1 MSAISPSIHLGGEIA
16 YWSKKK
22 KGEILLTVSDRQ
34 KGVFLAVL
42 SALFYSLISVCVK
55 WIGGTLPTVE
65 VLFFRGAVMLAVA
78 SATMVV
84 KHQRLSGKHKPL
96 LILRGFSGV
105 LGAFTYYA
113 AVARAP
119 LAETMALVNLSP
131 FVVTVLAA
139 AFLGERLR
147 KGHVLALLISFG
159 GALCII
165 RPNFA
170 HVETGYLIAFAS
182 AVITGCSYTM
192 VRKLKQDVDTPTIVF
207 YYNIVTALVAFPVM
221 MLGGFVMPSGAEWIK
236 LLCLGISALLFNY
249 FNTSAYKYAP
259 AGEISIYNYLSVI
272 FSSAFGVL
280 LWKEHLVAGTV
291 LGIALILGGAYLS
304 FRSDKRSAAN

>member
-1 MSAISPSIHLGGEIA
+1 MES
-16 YWSKKK
+16 
-22 KGEILLTVSDRQ
+22 TVTNRRR
-34 KGVFLAVL
+34 GALLAVL

-65 VLFFRGAVMLAVA
+65 VLFFRGAVMLIVA
-78 SATMVV
+78 GGTMLA
-84 KHQRLSGKHKPL
+84 KGQRLSRNQRPL

-113 AVARAP
+113 ALARAP

-147 KGHVLALLISFG
+147 RGHVLALLVSFA

-165 RPNFA
+165 RPSFS
-170 HVETGYLIAFAS
+170 HVDTGYLIAFAS

-192 VRKLKQDVDTPTIVF
+192 VRKLKQTVDTPTIVF
-207 YYNIVTALVAFPVM
+207 YYNIVTVLASFPVM
-221 MLGGFVMPSGAEWIK
+221 LLGGFVMPGGLEWLK
-236 LLCLGISALLFNY
+236 LLCLGLSALLFNY

-280 LWKEHLVAGTV
+280 LWREHLVAGT
-291 LGIALILGGAYLS
+291 LAGIALILGGAYLS
-304 FRSDKRSAAN
+304 FRSDRASSGS

>member
-1 MSAISPSIHLGGEIA
+1 MKPTITNR
-16 YWSKKK
+16 K
-22 KGEILLTVSDRQ
+22 KGAC
-34 KGVFLAVL
+34 LAML

-65 VLFFRGAVMLAVA
+65 VLFFRGAVMLVVA
-78 SATMVV
+78 SGTMLA
-84 KHQRLSGKHKPL
+84 KGQRLSGEQRPL

-139 AFLGERLR
+139 VFLKERLR
-147 KGHVLALLISFG
+147 KGHIAALLVSFA

-165 RPNFA
+165 RPSFSQ
-170 HVETGYLIAFAS
+170 VDTGYLIAFAS

-192 VRKLKQDVDTPTIVF
+192 VRKLKQSVATPTIVF
-207 YYNIVTALVAFPVM
+207 YYNIVTVLAAFPVM
-221 MLGGFVMPSGAEWIK
+221 MLGGFVMPSWTEWVK

-280 LWKEHLVAGTV
+280 LWKEHLVAGT
-291 LGIALILGGAYLS
+291 LAGIALILGGAYLS
-304 FRSDKRSAAN
+304 FRSDRASAALSSGAET

>member
-1 MSAISPSIHLGGEIA
+1 M
-16 YWSKKK
+16 
-22 KGEILLTVSDRQ
+22 TVSDRQ

-84 KHQRLSGKHKPL
+84 KHQRLSGRHKPL

>member
-1 MSAISPSIHLGGEIA
+1 MKTVLTDR
-16 YWSKKK
+16 K
-22 KGEILLTVSDRQ
+22 KGI
-34 KGVFLAVL
+34 FLAIL
-42 SALFYSLISVCVK
+42 SALFYSMISVCVK

-65 VLFFRGAVMLAVA
+65 VLFFRGAVMLLVA
-78 SATMVV
+78 SGTMVV
-84 KHQRLSGKHKPL
+84 KHQRLSGNHKPL

-113 AVARAP
+113 ALARAP

-139 AFLGERLR
+139 AFLKERLR
-147 KGHVLALLISFG
+147 KGHVLALLISFV

-165 RPNFA
+165 RPSFA
-170 HVETGYLIAFAS
+170 HVEVGYLIAFAS

-207 YYNIVTALVAFPVM
+207 YYNIVTVLASFPVM
-221 MLGGFVMPSGAEWIK
+221 MLGGFVMPSGAEWLK

-272 FSSAFGVL
+272 FSSAFGLL
-280 LWKEHLVAGTV
+280 LWNEHLVASTV
-291 LGIALILGGAYLS
+291 LGIALILSGAYLS
-304 FRSDKRSAAN
+304 FRSDKHAGAEKQTA

>member
-1 MSAISPSIHLGGEIA
+1 MRPTATNR
-16 YWSKKK
+16 K
-22 KGEILLTVSDRQ
+22 KGAL
-34 KGVFLAVL
+34 LAVL

-65 VLFFRGAVMLAVA
+65 VLFFRGAVMLIVA
-78 SATMVV
+78 SGTMLA
-84 KHQRLSGKHKPL
+84 KGQRLSGQQRPL

-147 KGHVLALLISFG
+147 KGHVLALLVSFS

-165 RPNFA
+165 RPSFS
-170 HVETGYLIAFAS
+170 HVDTGYLIAFAS

-192 VRKLKQDVDTPTIVF
+192 VRKLKQTVDTPTIVF
-207 YYNIVTALVAFPVM
+207 YYNIVTVLAAFPVM
-221 MLGGFVMPSGAEWIK
+221 MLGGFVMPSGGEWLK
-236 LLCLGISALLFNY
+236 LLCLGLSALLFNY

-272 FSSAFGVL
+272 FSSVFGVL
-280 LWKEHLVAGTV
+280 LWREHLAAGT
-291 LGIALILGGAYLS
+291 LAGIALILGGAYLS
-304 FRSDKRSAAN
+304 FRSDRASAGGTSGT

>member
-1 MSAISPSIHLGGEIA
+1 M
-16 YWSKKK
+16 
-22 KGEILLTVSDRQ
+22 TVSDRQ

>member
-1 MSAISPSIHLGGEIA
+1 MMM
-16 YWSKKK
+16 K
-22 KGEILLTVSDRQ
+22 TVLSDRK
-34 KGVFLAVL
+34 KGVFLAIL
-42 SALFYSLISVCVK
+42 SALFYSMISVCVK

-65 VLFFRGAVMLAVA
+65 VLFFRGAVMLIVA
-78 SATMVV
+78 SGTMVA
-84 KHQRLSGKHKPL
+84 KHQRLSGNHKPL
-96 LILRGFSGV
+96 LIARGFSGV

-139 AFLGERLR
+139 IFLRERLR
-147 KGHVLALLISFG
+147 KGHVLALLISFA
-159 GALCII
+159 GALFII

-170 HVETGYLIAFAS
+170 HVEVGYLIAFAS
-182 AVITGCSYTM
+182 AIITGCSYTM
-192 VRKLKQDVDTPTIVF
+192 VRKLKQDVDTPTVVF
-207 YYNIVTALVAFPVM
+207 YYNIVTVLTAFPVM
-221 MLGGFVMPSGAEWIK
+221 IAGGFVMPSGAEWLK

-272 FSSAFGVL
+272 FSSAFGLL
-280 LWKEHLVAGTV
+280 LWKEHLVASTV
-291 LGIALILGGAYLS
+291 AGIVLILLGAYLS
-304 FRSDKRSAAN
+304 FRSDRHMGAERAC

>member
-1 MSAISPSIHLGGEIA
+1 MKPVFTNR
-16 YWSKKK
+16 K
-22 KGEILLTVSDRQ
+22 KGA
-34 KGVFLAVL
+34 FLAVL
-42 SALFYSLISVCVK
+42 SALFYSMISVCVK

-65 VLFFRGAVMLAVA
+65 VLFFRGAVMLIVA
-78 SATMVV
+78 SGTMLV
-84 KHQRLSGKHKPL
+84 KHQRLSGRQKPL

-113 AVARAP
+113 AVAQAP

-139 AFLGERLR
+139 AFLQERLR
-147 KGHVLALLISFG
+147 RGHVLALLVSFA

-165 RPNFA
+165 RPNFS

-192 VRKLKQDVDTPTIVF
+192 VRKLKQTVDTPTIVF
-207 YYNIVTALVAFPVM
+207 YYNIVTVIAAFPVM
-221 MLGGFVMPSGAEWIK
+221 MLGGFVMPSGVEWVK
-236 LLCLGISALLFNY
+236 LLCLGVSALLFNY

-291 LGIALILGGAYLS
+291 AGIAMILSGAYLS
-304 FRSDKRSAAN
+304 FRSDKTAPAAAPEG

>member
-1 MSAISPSIHLGGEIA
+1 MESTVTNRR
-16 YWSKKK
+16 
-22 KGEILLTVSDRQ
+22 KGA
-34 KGVFLAVL
+34 FLAVL

-65 VLFFRGAVMLAVA
+65 VLFFRGAVMLIVA
-78 SATMVV
+78 GGTMLA
-84 KHQRLSGKHKPL
+84 KGQRLSRNQRPL

-113 AVARAP
+113 ALARAP

-147 KGHVLALLISFG
+147 RGHVLALLVSFA

-165 RPNFA
+165 RPSFS
-170 HVETGYLIAFAS
+170 HVDTGYLIAFAS

-192 VRKLKQDVDTPTIVF
+192 VRKLKQTVDTPTIVF
-207 YYNIVTALVAFPVM
+207 YYNIVTVLASFPVM
-221 MLGGFVMPSGAEWIK
+221 LLGGFVMPGGLEWLK
-236 LLCLGISALLFNY
+236 LLCLGLSALLFNY

-280 LWKEHLVAGTV
+280 LWREHLVAGT
-291 LGIALILGGAYLS
+291 LAGIALILGGAYLS
-304 FRSDKRSAAN
+304 FRSDRASSGS

>member
-1 MSAISPSIHLGGEIA
+1 MYAISPSIHLGGEIA
-16 YWSKKK
+16 YRSKKK

-84 KHQRLSGKHKPL
+84 KHQRLSGRHKPL

>member
-1 MSAISPSIHLGGEIA
+1 MKTVLTNR
-16 YWSKKK
+16 K
-22 KGEILLTVSDRQ
+22 KGI
-34 KGVFLAVL
+34 FLAVL
-42 SALFYSLISVCVK
+42 SALFYSMISVCVK

-65 VLFFRGAVMLAVA
+65 VLFFRGAVMLLVA
-78 SATMVV
+78 SGTMVV

-113 AVARAP
+113 ALARAP

-139 AFLGERLR
+139 IFLRERLR
-147 KGHVLALLISFG
+147 KGHVLALLISFA

-165 RPNFA
+165 RPSFS
-170 HVETGYLIAFAS
+170 HVEVGYLIAFAS
-182 AVITGCSYTM
+182 AIITGCSYTM

-221 MLGGFVMPSGAEWIK
+221 MLGGFVMPSGLEWLK

-272 FSSAFGVL
+272 FSSAFGLL
-280 LWKEHLVAGTV
+280 LWKEHLVASTV
-291 LGIALILGGAYLS
+291 LGIALILTGAYLS
-304 FRSDKRSAAN
+304 FRSDKHPGTEKHTA

>member
-1 MSAISPSIHLGGEIA
+1 M
-16 YWSKKK
+16 
-22 KGEILLTVSDRQ
+22 TVSDRQ

-78 SATMVV
+78 SATMAV

>member
-1 MSAISPSIHLGGEIA
+1 MIMVLTDR
-16 YWSKKK
+16 K
-22 KGEILLTVSDRQ
+22 KGI
-34 KGVFLAVL
+34 FLAIL
-42 SALFYSLISVCVK
+42 SALFYSMISVCVK

-65 VLFFRGAVMLAVA
+65 ILFFRGTVMLLVA
-78 SATMVV
+78 SGTMAA
-84 KHQRLSGKHKPL
+84 KHQRLSGNHKPL
-96 LILRGFSGV
+96 LILRGVSGV

-139 AFLGERLR
+139 KFLRERMR
-147 KGHVLALLISFG
+147 KGHILALIISFA
-159 GALCII
+159 GALFII
-165 RPNFA
+165 RPNFSC
-170 HVETGYLIAFAS
+170 VEVGYLIAFAS

-207 YYNIVTALVAFPVM
+207 YYNIVTVLVSFPVM
-221 MLGGFVMPSGAEWIK
+221 MLSGFVMPNGVEWVK

-272 FSSAFGVL
+272 FSSAFGLL
-280 LWKEHLVAGTV
+280 LWKEHLLVTTV
-291 LGIALILGGAYLS
+291 IGIMLILTGAYLS
-304 FRSDKRSAAN
+304 FRSDKHTD